1 MRAAL
6 SLLMCL
12 LCSCTFYQH
21 EASSA
26 SGNHVKDM
34 LVKVGGTASQRS
46 SDGSSIATDD
56 QTSFRDFTTAAVG
69 IAAAGASKATA
80 LAREATSRNATTQA
94 AAVSKADIA
103 AKAATEQARIAAQG
117 AATSEAI
124 GAGAVV
130 NPITVTPP

>member
-12 LCSCTFYQH
+12 CSSCSFYQH

-26 SGNHVKDM
+26 SGNRVKDM
-34 LVKVGGTASQRS
+34 IVKVGGTASMRS
-46 SDGSSIATDD
+46 SDGSSFVSDD
-56 QTSFRDFTTAAVG
+56 QASFRDLTTAAVG
-69 IAAAGASKATA
+69 LAAAGASKATA
-80 LAREATSRNATTQA
+80 LAREATSRNAATQA
-94 AAVSKADIA
+94 ASVSKADIA

-124 GAGAVV
+124 GAGAA
-130 NPITVTPP
+130 ITPVTTTAP